1 MRCSLNSD
9 CCYYGF
15 RPIQQRST
23 SDEFHAVHRNLF
35 AMKAGMSQFL
45 GLRIDGKWTSIFRI
59 MLAMSMLFAATVC
72 EAKDPIRVTFIN
84 PSSTSNPFWNQVTNF
99 MQVVARNLDMQL
111 DVRYANDN
119 RYEGT
124 NLATKALASHPK
136 PDFLIYI
143 YQTGQGQEI
152 LSAAESAKV
161 YSFIINTDVND
172 SDRET
177 VGKPRE
183 KFKYWIGHLFPDDV
197 AAGQELANRLFEAAK
212 AQGKLGQD
220 GRVHAVALSGGRDS
234 SAALDRNEGLQQALQ
249 SHPEVTLHQ
258 LVFTNWEMK
267 LARSQTQ
274 GLLKR
279 YPEASVV
286 WAASD
291 FIALGAI
298 EAIEENKKNAGADV
312 LAGGFDW
319 TTAGVHA
326 VKNGKM
332 LATLGGHFMDGG
344 WALVLMHD
352 FYHGIDFAPS
362 GTTIRSRM
370 HVISQENVDSFLA
383 LPSKKQWDDID
394 FRQFSKIYNPK
405 LLKYDF
411 SLSAVLKAKR
421 NRAPLRR
428 D

>member
-1 MRCSLNSD
+1 MH
-9 CCYYGF
+9 
-15 RPIQQRST
+15 RS
-23 SDEFHAVHRNLF
+23 LF
-35 AMKAGMSQFL
+35 ALKAGMNQFL
-45 GLRIDGKWTSIFRI
+45 RLRTKSQWNSIFRFV
-59 MLAMSMLFAATVC
+59 LAVSMSFVVTVC
-72 EAKDPIRVTFIN
+72 EAKGPIRVTFIN
-84 PSSTSNPFWNQVTNF
+84 PSSNSNPFWNQVTDF
-99 MQVVARNLDMQL
+99 MQVVARDLNMHL

-124 NLATKALASHPK
+124 KLATKALASHPK

-152 LSAAESAKV
+152 LSAAEAAKV
-161 YSFIINTDVND
+161 HSFIINTGVND
-172 SDRET
+172 SDREA
-177 VGKPRE
+177 VGRPRE

-197 AAGQELANRLFEAAK
+197 AAGQELATRLFEAAK
-212 AQGKLGQD
+212 AQGKLGTD
-220 GRVHAVALSGGRDS
+220 GRIHAIALSGGRDS
-234 SAALDRNEGLQQALQ
+234 SAALDRNEGLQQALRA
-249 SHPEVTLHQ
+249 HPEVTLHQ

-279 YPEASVV
+279 YPETSVV

-291 FIALGAI
+291 FIALGAL
-298 EAIEENKKNAGADV
+298 EAIEENKKNARTDV

-352 FYHGIDFAPS
+352 FYHGIDFASS

-405 LLKYDF
+405 LQKYDF
-411 SLSAVLKAKR
+411 SLSAVLNAKR
-421 NRAPLRR
+421 NRVPARR